1 LNRPAYVPSHRKNDK
16 YIRATVLLAGNII
29 IPHGKD
35 KSKLIQVAH
44 VNPGGG
50 ADTKAAA
57 WIINKLCGVGPPTFI
72 RKLEK
77 AAQKK

>member
-1 LNRPAYVPSHRKNDK
+1 
-16 YIRATVLLAGNII
+16 VLLAGNII
-29 IPHGKD
+29 TPYGNGKT
-35 KSKLIQVAH
+35 KLVQVAH
-44 VNPGGG
+44 INPGGG

-72 RKLEK
+72 RNLEK